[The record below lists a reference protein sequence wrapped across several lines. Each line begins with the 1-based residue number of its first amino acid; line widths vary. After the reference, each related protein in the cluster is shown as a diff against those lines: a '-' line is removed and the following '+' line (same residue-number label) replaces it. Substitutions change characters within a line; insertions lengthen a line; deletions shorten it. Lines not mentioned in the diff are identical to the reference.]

1 MDAYEATRIVFSR
14 IQSLEPE
21 NASKIIGYLLLQDH
35 GEQEMIRLA
44 FSPDSLIQS
53 MIIKAKKDLG
63 LMQQQGTPAP
73 TVSSYLS
80 RINRPPNLALQSAQI
95 SQSRA
100 FSSPTTSLSPHAP
113 PWGSHISQQTRP
125 LSNNLNSILNEIQT
139 ITSTSSPINSNSNG
153 YLNFSLSPMPDQA
166 NNLPLVYSNEHPG
179 LAEEFQLQD
188 QLPFLNDSPESAKS
202 HANYLSYPEMLQAYC
217 NGNQPL
223 SMNHVSPTAANN
235 CYPGTNHVSKQPS
248 SIADIYNLT
257 SESAVGS
264 AFAWKP
270 CMYFARGYCKNGS
283 NCRFLHGNYGGHVR
297 SDTNNDHIEKF
308 MGSSSGPLEKLESEL
323 KELLRG
329 RSPVSVASLPQLYSE
344 RLGKALQAERFTRYR
359 SERDS
364 SDHLASSTSNSGSR
378 QIYLTFPAEST
389 FREEDVSN
397 YFSIF
402 GPVQDVRI
410 PYQQKRM
417 FGFVTFVYQETVKII
432 LAKGN
437 PHYVCDARVLVKPYK
452 EKGSKPTER
461 MKYTDCRGEY
471 SGYLSAHNLD
481 IKDSNLQLGPPR
493 FVESSLE
500 LVTRRQLEEQD
511 QLEQAIELQTKR
523 LAELQLADRKR
534 SQLLTSDPQ
543 VSMTST
549 ISSPAAHHY
558 QNQFSNGSITHSE
571 EDATTSEDF
580 SSSTLAEHFGYVL
593 QVLDSESVYDEL
605 QKPVNHHHDRV
616 PIANGV
622 MRM

>member
-21 NASKIIGYLLLQDH
+21 NVSKIIGYLLLQDH

-80 RINRPPNLALQSAQI
+80 RINRPPHLPLQSAQI

-100 FSSPTTSLSPHAP
+100 FSSPTALSPHAA

-125 LSNNLNSILNEIQT
+125 LSNNFNSILNEIQT
-139 ITSTSSPINSNSNG
+139 NTSTASTINSTSNG

-166 NNLPLVYSNEHPG
+166 NSLPLVYNNEHPG
-179 LAEEFQLQD
+179 LVEEFQLQD

-223 SMNHVSPTAANN
+223 SMDHLSPTAANN
-235 CYPGTNHVSKQPS
+235 SYPGTTHLSKQSS
-248 SIADIYNLT
+248 SISDIYNLA
-257 SESAVGS
+257 SESVAGS
-264 AFAWKP
+264 ALAWKP

-283 NCRFLHGNYGGHVR
+283 NCRFLHGNYGGQVR
-297 SDTNNDHIEKF
+297 SEISNDHTEKF
-308 MGSSSGPLEKLESEL
+308 MGSSSGPLEKLELEL

-329 RSPVSVASLPQLYSE
+329 RRSPVSVASLPQLYSE

-359 SERDS
+359 SDRDS
-364 SDHLASSTSNSGSR
+364 SDHLASSASNSGSR

-461 MKYTDCRGEY
+461 MKYTDCRVEY
-471 SGYLSAHNLD
+471 SGYMTTHNLD

-500 LVTRRQLEEQD
+500 LVTRRQLEEEQD
-511 QLEQAIELQTKR
+511 QVEQAIELQTK
-523 LAELQLADRKR
+523 LAELQLVDRKR
-534 SQLLTSDPQ
+534 PQLVPSDPQ

-549 ISSPAAHHY
+549 NSSPAHHY
-558 QNQFSNGSITHSE
+558 QNQFSNGPSIHSE

-580 SSSTLAEHFGYVL
+580 NSSTLAEHFGYVL
-593 QVLDSESVYDEL
+593 QVLDSESVYDERP
-605 QKPVNHHHDRV
+605 KPVNHHHDRL
-616 PIANGV
+616 PIANGA